1 MSMSTSSAGLSAF
14 LFTDI
19 EGSSLRWLNHRSAM
33 EKAVARHDEIIRG
46 VVSDHGGEIF
56 KASGDAFYAAFT
68 RPADAVNA
76 AVAAQRA
83 LGNEDFSAVKGL
95 KVRMAV
101 HVGSA
106 ERRGNDY
113 FGPALNRTARLLEL
127 AHGGQILVTASLPEL
142 LAAEREVGAKFDRV
156 GTHPLDD
163 PAQTVG
169 VYQVVAP
176 GLPEAFPPLR
186 TAKTRLPDAPP
197 AEGPAVLRARPR
209 ALSMF
214 AALAGVGVVIVVA
227 GAISYSRKPVP
238 LNSSTVAAA
247 PVVPEKSIA
256 VLPFENLSKDEDN
269 AFFANGIQD
278 EILTDLAR
286 LADLKVISRSSVM
299 QYKSG
304 ASRNLREIAP
314 ALGVIYILEGSVQ
327 RAGGKVRVTA
337 QLIDSRTD
345 AHVWAER
352 YDRDL
357 ADVFA
362 IQSEIAE
369 KIAAQLNVRI
379 SSGEKTALAEAPTRD
394 LEAYDLYLRARQMFE
409 RPLTSDEYPAADVE
423 YIRLMN
429 AAVARDPSFMTAWCA
444 LATHHD
450 WAYFSGA
457 DATPDRRALA
467 QAAVDAAV
475 RLRPDSGEAHLAR
488 ALHRYCGYRD
498 FAGARE
504 QLALARRTL
513 PNNAEI
519 FRLLGLIDRRQG
531 RWDDSNRNLERAL
544 ELDPRNRDI
553 HIELGQESYHWQ
565 RRYADA
571 ERILRRLAALRPGAP
586 GPQLLLRWI
595 ELDQTA
601 NLQPIKQLVDSLVHG
616 PTAREVVVAE
626 SALELAYMRSD
637 PEAAESA
644 IKLLSPDAA
653 KPIYWHG
660 FWHPRS
666 YFLGRIA
673 LMRNDAKG
681 ATLAFEAARGETEAV
696 LAQEPDSERALMVL
710 ATIDSYLGRHE
721 DAMREARRACEIRP
735 IEGDALTGPGFLAE
749 LAEIESRAGERDAA
763 FGHLALLAGI
773 PSPIT
778 YGDLKLNP
786 AWEPLRGEPRFEA
799 LVAKLAQQEPLK

>member
-1 MSMSTSSAGLSAF
+1 MSISNSTTGLTAF

-19 EGSSLRWLNHRSAM
+19 EGSSLRWLNHRPAM

-46 VVSDHGGEIF
+46 VVGEYRGEVF
-56 KASGDAFYAAFT
+56 KASGDAFYAAFA

-76 AVAAQRA
+76 AVAAQKA
-83 LGNEDFSAVKGL
+83 LLAEDFSGVGGL

-106 ERRGNDY
+106 ERRGIDF
-113 FGPALNRTARLLEL
+113 FGPALNRTARLIDL

-142 LAAEREVGAKFDRV
+142 LAAERDVHATFDRV
-156 GTHPLDD
+156 GMQPLDD
-163 PAQTVG
+163 PAQAVG
-169 VYQVVAP
+169 VYQVVVP
-176 GLPEAFPPLR
+176 GLPEAFAPLR

-197 AEGPAVLRARPR
+197 AEAPAVLRARPR
-209 ALSMF
+209 ALWLF
-214 AALAGVGVVIVVA
+214 AALAVVGAVIVIA
-227 GAISYSRKPVP
+227 GAISYWRKPIP
-238 LNSSTVAAA
+238 LNSAAVATA
-247 PVVPEKSIA
+247 PVISEKSIA
-256 VLPFENLSKDEDN
+256 VLPFENLSKEEDN

-304 ASRNLREIAP
+304 APRNLREIAP
-314 ALGVIYILEGSVQ
+314 ALGVVYILEGSVQ

-379 SSGEKTALAEAPTRD
+379 SSGEKAALAEAPTRD
-394 LEAYDLYLRARQMFE
+394 LEAYDLYLRARQLFE
-409 RPLTSDEYPAADVE
+409 RPLASDEFPAADME
-423 YIRLMN
+423 YVRLMN
-429 AAVARDPSFMTAWCA
+429 AALARDPGFMTAWCA
-444 LATHHD
+444 LAAYHD
-450 WAYFSGA
+450 WVFFEGA
-457 DATPDRRALA
+457 DATPERRELA

-475 RLRPDSGEAHLAR
+475 RLRPDSGEAHLAQ

-513 PNNAEI
+513 PNNAEVY
-519 FRLLGLIDRRQG
+519 RLLGLIDRREG
-531 RWDDSNRNLERAL
+531 RWDDSNRNMERAL
-544 ELDPRNRDI
+544 ELDPRDQNLHR
-553 HIELGQESYHWQ
+553 ELGDESYHWQ

-571 ERILRRLAALRPGAP
+571 ERVLRRLAALRPGAP
-586 GPQLLLRWI
+586 GPQLLLRWL
-595 ELDQTA
+595 ELDRTA
-601 NLQPIKQLVDSLVHG
+601 NLQPIKQLVDSLVQG
-616 PTAREVVVAE
+616 TTAREAVVAE
-626 SALELAYMRSD
+626 SALDLAYLRSD

-644 IKLLSPDAA
+644 LELLSPDAT

-660 FWHPRS
+660 FWHPRA

-673 LMRNDAKG
+673 VTRNDAKG
-681 ATLAFEAARGETEAV
+681 AAIALESARRETKAMV
-696 LAQEPDSERALMVL
+696 TRQPDNPHALMVL
-710 ATIDSYLGRHE
+710 AMIDSYSGRHE
-721 DAMREARRACEIRP
+721 DALREARQACEIRP
-735 IEGDALTGPGFLAE
+735 IEGDALSGPGMLSA
-749 LAEIESRAGERDAA
+749 LAEIESRAGQKDAA
-763 FGHLALLAGI
+763 LGHLALLAGI

-778 YGDLKLNP
+778 YGNLKLDP
-786 AWEPLRGEPRFEA
+786 VWSSLRGDPRFEA
-799 LVAKLAQQEPLK
+799 LMAKLAPKEPLK